1 MSASSSEAISL
12 QFQDLVRVAGEI
24 IQGRVDLNVALAQED
39 NIEHLRIKL
48 RGSIHTT
55 ITVSN
60 GQSSTTHK
68 QTISL
73 IRQDKALWV
82 MGAAFPEPGSHI
94 LACPFEFHL
103 PEGLPPSFHC
113 SAHRRTAAISYSL
126 EVVGDRPGLFQ
137 FNRRIRRL
145 ISVVPAASQNQLL
158 AKESFRQGF
167 AGRWRTLG
175 RDEKLR
181 QGIWGD
187 YSYAQAELMIPDTPS
202 FPIATEVPFSF
213 HVITRTK
220 PMSRSERPE
229 DKHGK
234 PLFPAPPTLSSDIKF
249 MLVRDTNIRVRSRAR
264 HVNDQFKLKGSLGDV
279 TRVAAVRA
287 IADEPEWI
295 PDPGEKYE
303 KNRGI
308 WKRAIHFETAVAL
321 PYAPSYMTETVDWA
335 YQLRFEV
342 PFPGIGNDLTF
353 NVPIHLDPASACPP
367 PPFGAAG
374 SSRMT
379 YADVL
384 PAGPPPPMDDLPPLY
399 WSGDNHDWDDEKK

>member
-1 MSASSSEAISL
+1 MSASSNEAISL
-12 QFQDLVRVAGEI
+12 HFQDLVRVAGEI

-48 RGSIHTT
+48 RGR
-55 ITVSN
+55 
-60 GQSSTTHK
+60 STRK
-68 QTISL
+68 SL
-73 IRQDKALWV
+73 IRQDKALWDI
-82 MGAAFPEPGSHI
+82 GAAFPEPGSHI

-113 SAHRRTAAISYSL
+113 SAHSRTAAISYSL
-126 EVVGDRPGLFQ
+126 EVVGDRPGFFQ

-145 ISVVPAASQNQLL
+145 ISVVPAASQGQLL

-167 AGRWRTLG
+167 VGRWRTLG
-175 RDEKLR
+175 QDEKLR

-220 PMSRSERPE
+220 PMNRSERPE

-249 MLVRDTNIRVRSRAR
+249 LLVRDTNIRVRSRAR

-287 IADEPEWI
+287 VADEPEWI
-295 PDPGEKYE
+295 PDPGEKDE

-308 WKRAIHFETAVAL
+308 WKRAIHFESAVAL
-321 PYAPSYMTETVDWA
+321 PYAPSYMSETVDWA
-335 YQLRFEV
+335 YKLRFEV
-342 PFPGIGNDLTF
+342 PFPGIGNDLTGD
-353 NVPIHLDPASACPP
+353 VPIYLDPASACPP

-399 WSGDNHDWDDEKK
+399 WSGDHHDWDDEKK